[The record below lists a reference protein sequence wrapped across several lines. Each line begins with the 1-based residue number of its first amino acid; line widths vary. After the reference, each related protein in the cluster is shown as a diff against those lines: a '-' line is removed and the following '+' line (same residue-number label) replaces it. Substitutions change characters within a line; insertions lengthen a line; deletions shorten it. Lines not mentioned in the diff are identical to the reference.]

1 LADAVEELERKRAES
16 NVRADEH
23 RATRDKFNAEA
34 RNWAEK
40 RAEVIDELR
49 AKSSEAQAHRRQ
61 RDEFNEQVKEA
72 KRLRDEWNRKLQ
84 ELSDRAQELKR
95 NRGPRPG
102 AIPSWKL
109 RKDLKEL
116 EFRHMT
122 SALTDEQEKR
132 LIAEMKRLEQQIREQ
147 DDQFRADPE
156 INTVLTQ
163 LAEAKKLA
171 EENHALVGQLAE
183 SAQREHEA
191 MVQLYEQVDEL
202 RRQADEVQAK
212 LLEVKAKADEEHR
225 AHIAA
230 IEEVRDIEKMLH
242 AARGGRGPGAA
253 LTEPQEPAKEE
264 DFLARLKKGE
274 KVSTEDLL
282 HLQKSG
288 HR

>member
-1 LADAVEELERKRAES
+1 MADAVEELERKRAES
-16 NVRADEH
+16 NLRADEH
-23 RATRDKFNAEA
+23 RATRDRLNAEA

-49 AKSSEAQAHRRQ
+49 AKSSEAQTHRRQ

-95 NRGPRPG
+95 SRAPRPG
-102 AIPSWKL
+102 AVPTWKL

-132 LIAEMKRLEQQIREQ
+132 LVAEMKRLEQQIKEQ
-147 DDQFRADPE
+147 EEQLRQDPE
-156 INTVLTQ
+156 VNVVLNEVQ
-163 LAEAKKLA
+163 EAKRLA

-183 SAQREHEA
+183 SAQSEHEA
-191 MVQLYEQVDEL
+191 MVTLYEQVDEL

-212 LLEVKAKADEEHR
+212 LLEVKAQADEEHR
-225 AHIAA
+225 AHITA
-230 IEEVRDIEKMLH
+230 IEEVRDIEKLLH
-242 AARGGRGPGAA
+242 AARGGRAPGGPV
-253 LTEPQEPAKEE
+253 EVKEPAKEE

-282 HLQKSG
+282 SLQKSG

>member
-1 LADAVEELERKRAES
+1 MADAIEELERKRAES
-16 NVRADEH
+16 NARADEH
-23 RATRDKFNAEA
+23 RATRDKLNAEA

-40 RAEVIDELR
+40 RAQVIDELR
-49 AKSSEAQAHRRQ
+49 AKSSEAQEHRRQ

-95 NRGPRPG
+95 SRGPRPG
-102 AIPSWKL
+102 AVPTWKL

-122 SALTDEQEKR
+122 SALTEEQEKR
-132 LIAEMKRLEQQIREQ
+132 LVAEMKRLEQQIREQ
-147 DDQFRADPE
+147 DDQFRQDPE
-156 INTVLTQ
+156 IGTVL
-163 LAEAKKLA
+163 AEVSEAKRLA

-191 MVQLYEQVDEL
+191 MVSHYEHVDEL

-212 LLEVKAKADEEHR
+212 LLEVKAQADEEHR

-242 AARGGRGPGAA
+242 AARGGRGPGGPPGEA
-253 LTEPQEPAKEE
+253 QEPAKEE

>member
-16 NVRADEH
+16 NARADEH
-23 RATRDKFNAEA
+23 RATRDRLNAEA
-34 RNWAEK
+34 RTWAEK
-40 RAEVIDELR
+40 RAQVIDELR

-61 RDEFNEQVKEA
+61 RDEFNEEVKEA
-72 KRLRDEWNRKLQ
+72 KQFRDEWNRKLQ

-95 NRGPRPG
+95 NRTPRPG
-102 AIPSWKL
+102 AIPTWKL

-122 SALTDEQEKR
+122 SALTDEKEKA
-132 LIAEMKRLEQQIREQ
+132 LIAEMKRIEQQIREQ
-147 DDQFRADPE
+147 DDQYRADPE
-156 INTVLTQ
+156 INTVLSEVT
-163 LAEAKKLA
+163 EAKRLA
-171 EENHALVGQLAE
+171 EESHAKVGQLAE

-191 MVQLYEQVDEL
+191 MVTLYEQVDEL

-212 LLEVKAKADEEHR
+212 LLEVKSQADEEHR

-242 AARGGRGPGAA
+242 AARGGRGPGGIPVEAR
-253 LTEPQEPAKEE
+253 EPAKEE

>member
-34 RNWAEK
+34 RTWAEK

-72 KRLRDEWNRKLQ
+72 KKLRDEWNRKLQ

-102 AIPSWKL
+102 AVPTWKL

-132 LIAEMKRLEQQIREQ
+132 LIGEMKRLEQQIREQ

-163 LAEAKKLA
+163 LTEAKKLA

-191 MVQLYEQVDEL
+191 MVSLYEQVDEL

-212 LLEVKAKADEEHR
+212 LLEVKAQADDEHR

-242 AARGGRGPGAA
+242 AARGGRGPGGAPS
-253 LTEPQEPAKEE
+253 EPQEPAKEE

-282 HLQKSG
+282 QLQKSG

>member
-1 LADAVEELERKRAES
+1 MADAIEELERKRAES
-16 NVRADEH
+16 NARADEH
-23 RATRDKFNAEA
+23 RAVRDRLNTEA

-40 RAEVIDELR
+40 RADIIDELR
-49 AKSSEAQAHRRQ
+49 AKSSEAQAHRRA

-72 KRLRDEWNRKLQ
+72 KRLRDEYNRKLQ

-95 NRGPRPG
+95 NRTPRPG
-102 AIPSWKL
+102 AVPTWKL

-132 LIAEMKRLEQQIREQ
+132 LIAEMKRIEQQIREQ
-147 DDQFRADPE
+147 DDQFRQDPE
-156 INTVLTQ
+156 INQVLTDVT
-163 LAEAKKLA
+163 EAKRLA
-171 EENHALVGQLAE
+171 EENHAQVGQLAE

-191 MVQLYEQVDEL
+191 MVKLYEEVDEL

-212 LLEVKAKADEEHR
+212 LLEVKGQADEEHR

-242 AARGGRGPGAA
+242 AARGGRGPGMAS
-253 LTEPQEPAKEE
+253 EPQEPAKEE

-282 HLQKSG
+282 SLQKSG

>member
-1 LADAVEELERKRAES
+1 LADAIEELERKRAES
-16 NVRADEH
+16 NQRADEH
-23 RATRDKFNAEA
+23 RATRDKLNGEA

-40 RAEVIDELR
+40 RAQVIDELR

-95 NRGPRPG
+95 TRGPRPG
-102 AIPSWKL
+102 AVPTWKL

-132 LIAEMKRLEQQIREQ
+132 LIGEMKRIEQQIREQ

-156 INTVLTQ
+156 INTVLTEVT
-163 LAEAKKLA
+163 EAKRLA

-183 SAQREHEA
+183 AAQKEHEG
-191 MVQLYEQVDEL
+191 MVTLYEQVDEL

-212 LLEVKAKADEEHR
+212 LLEVKAQADEEHR

-242 AARGGRGPGAA
+242 AARGGRGPGGAP
-253 LTEPQEPAKEE
+253 TEPQEPAKEE